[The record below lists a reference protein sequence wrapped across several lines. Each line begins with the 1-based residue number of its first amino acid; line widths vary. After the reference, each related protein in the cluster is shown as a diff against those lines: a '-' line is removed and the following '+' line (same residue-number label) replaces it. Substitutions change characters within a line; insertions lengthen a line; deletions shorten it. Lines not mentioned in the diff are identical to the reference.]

1 MKATIQAVFLS
12 VFVCVFLFSSATA
25 FADGEECLKDPPN
38 AKAALKRAKEAESVK
53 PVQALLL
60 YGKIWFCVDKNG
72 PGEVEAGKKRIL
84 EKFAQAQEKKGVIH
98 SSGDYLSYIEDAHCA
113 RLDKAR
119 MDEHGDYREY
129 DEIKGPDDECV
140 GANRAEF
147 NRSSGA
153 FEILWAA
160 GEYAG
165 ADAALMRGVK
175 AKPKDLE
182 IVRFAVEHFTPGEA
196 NPPQPPF
203 VKGGS
208 TNNNSDGYTPDPGS
222 GRELRRIAT
231 QNIDDLLAKEDKSFG
246 DKTISLSVTDELVG
260 LSPAKRSLK
269 LLGEAKEWASLVDKQ
284 TTDKVLARA
293 KKRGA
298 DVLEIDKK
306 SPSHVSLSEALE
318 LYEFA
323 GDDGAV
329 RDVKAVADRRGEQSA
344 SRGEAREAVFY
355 FGISGNKKRANELS
369 GETKKGYDRKNP
381 EKDVLK
387 GDKEKKQFKKGADDL
402 EKELGM

>member
-1 MKATIQAVFLS
+1 MKSTIQAVLFS
-12 VFVCVFLFSSATA
+12 AFACVFLFSSVTA

-38 AKAALKRAKEAESVK
+38 AKAALKRAKEAESAK

-84 EKFAQAQEKKGVIH
+84 ENLARAQEKKGFIH
-98 SSGDYLSYIEDAHCA
+98 SNGNYLNYVVDAHCA
-113 RLDKAR
+113 KLDKAR
-119 MDEHGDYREY
+119 MEERGDYSEY
-129 DEIKGPDDECV
+129 DEMKGPDNECV
-140 GANRAEF
+140 NANRAEF

-153 FEILWAA
+153 FEILWGA
-160 GEYAG
+160 GERAE

-182 IVRFAVEHFTPGEA
+182 IVRFAFEHFTPGE
-196 NPPQPPF
+196 
-203 VKGGS
+203 G
-208 TNNNSDGYTPDPGS
+208 NNSSDGYIPDPGS

-231 QNIDDLLAKEDKSFG
+231 QNTDDLLAKEDKSFG
-246 DKTISLSVTDELVG
+246 DKTISLSVTDELAG
-260 LSPAKRSLK
+260 MSPAKRSLK
-269 LLGEAKEWASLVDKQ
+269 LLGEAKEWALLVDRQ
-284 TTDKVLARA
+284 TADKVLARA

-323 GDDGAV
+323 GDDGVV
-329 RDVKAVADRRGEQSA
+329 RDIKATADRRGEQSA
-344 SRGEAREAVFY
+344 FRGEAREAVFY
-355 FGISGNKKRANELS
+355 FGISGNKKRASELS
-369 GETKKGYDRKNP
+369 GETKKGYDKKNP

-387 GDKEKKQFKKGADDL
+387 GDKEKKQFKKGTDDL